1 METDAPKQ
9 GVIRAE
15 VLGLMKQKDKIES
28 EIRELTGIL
37 TQVSFFLV
45 FHFYCH

>member
-1 METDAPKQ
+1 MEIDAQNQ

-37 TQVSFFLV
+37 TQVDLSSFSLF
-45 FHFYCH
+45 